1 MQTQL
6 FDIQENCYS
15 NARIV
20 EISDR
25 HVLDFEEY
33 WIPKLEEL
41 GEEDQ
46 YWDWAFKKRMAFNE
60 DNIEGYA
67 IECNNTTQGL
77 LSLETRFHRSWL
89 DETQKIVYIKAIA
102 SASWNRSSV
111 PRQRYKFVG
120 KRLISFA
127 RQRSAELGYFGRIG
141 LHSLD
146 NAIEFYRK
154 LSMWELGRDPDCDDL
169 IYFELGQL

>member
-6 FDIQENCYS
+6 FDIRENCYC

-33 WIPKLEEL
+33 WIPQLEEL
-41 GEEDQ
+41 GEEDK

-89 DETQKIVYIKAIA
+89 DETQKIVYIKTIE
-102 SASWNRSSV
+102 
-111 PRQRYKFVG
+111 
-120 KRLISFA
+120 I
-127 RQRSAELGYFGRIG
+127 GRA
-141 LHSLD
+141 HV
-146 NAIEFYRK
+146 
-154 LSMWELGRDPDCDDL
+154 
-169 IYFELGQL
+169 